1 MKTMTMVTKNL
12 NKLFIL
18 FYLVISAL
26 NCTWT
31 QNNTGSDE
39 TFLGVGSGSRKIA
52 RTQKV
57 AINPL
62 PIDSSLEMDEV
73 KYYLEPKQQDV
84 SYEIEN
90 ITPAKLKIVEPLDK
104 LYSGYLKAGAGMYFT
119 PFFDL
124 NYASKRSKYESWGV
138 KSNFQSSLGNIKEMG
153 NTTYSD
159 VLLGGYFQKFFL
171 DHDLW
176 AELDYERNR
185 YQFYGIDTSIYG
197 GLFNDT
203 STNFRQLYDF
213 FDFHM
218 KFNSKN
224 TGRDTNKLRYKTW
237 LDFHHLNSNYAFS
250 ENHFLLGGHSGWV
263 ILENEFLGTF
273 ELDVNNINQPNL
285 SLDTN
290 TYQIQVAQGLT
301 AQTSAILRLNPH
313 IYTRKNNLIAKVG
326 LSLQSD
332 IADNAKFYLFPD
344 VEASYSL
351 FNNVFIPYAGWKGNV
366 ERNTFNKIRL
376 DNPFISE
383 DVDLWNTVQRSN
395 LYAGVRGSLSSKFTF
410 NFSTNVETFDNFYFY
425 VPDTTS
431 SLENKFQLTYN
442 KVNRTT
448 ILSEVTYQNGEKLK
462 LAGKAEYFIYKLK
475 IEDGDEDAQAW
486 QRPDFMLTGSVIL
499 DLSDKL
505 IIRSD
510 LFLIG
515 ARNVYSFNIPL
526 LSNNL
531 VEDFEGNSHYDEISE
546 NRYSFKLKPFVDMN
560 LSAEYRYNEKVS
572 AFIRFNNFTAKRY
585 QFWTNTPVQS
595 INIFG
600 GVTLSF

>member
-1 MKTMTMVTKNL
+1 MKMVIK
-12 NKLFIL
+12 KLCKTVMLLGCIIIGFNNSL
-18 FYLVISAL
+18 A
-26 NCTWT
+26 
-31 QNNTGSDE
+31 QNNNGPDE

-62 PIDSSLEMDEV
+62 QIDSSLEMDKV
-73 KYYLEPKQQDV
+73 KYYLEPKQQEV

-138 KSNFQSSLGNIKEMG
+138 KSNFQSSLGSIREMG

-185 YQFYGIDTSIYG
+185 YQFYGLDTSLYSG
-197 GLFNDT
+197 VFEDT
-203 STNFRQLYDF
+203 STNFRQNYDL

-237 LDFHHLNSNYAFS
+237 LDFHHLNSNYQFS

-273 ELDVNNINQPNL
+273 ELDVNNVNQPSL
-285 SLDTN
+285 TLDTS
-290 TYQIQVAQGLT
+290 TYQIQVGEGLNT
-301 AQTSAILRLNPH
+301 QTSAILRLNPH
-313 IYTRKNNLIAKVG
+313 IYTRKDNLIAKVG

-332 IADNAKFYLFPD
+332 IVSEAKFYLFPD
-344 VEASYSL
+344 IEVSYSL
-351 FNNVFIPYAGWKGNV
+351 FNDVFIPYAGWKGDV
-366 ERNTFNKIRL
+366 QRNTFNKIRL
-376 DNPFISE
+376 ENPFISE
-383 DVDLWNTVQRSN
+383 DIDLYNTAQRSN
-395 LYAGVRGSLSSKFTF
+395 LYAGIRGSLSSKFTF
-410 NFSTNVETFDNFYFY
+410 NFSTNVERFDNFYFY

-431 SLENKFQLTYN
+431 SLENKFQVTYN

-448 ILSEVTYQNGEKLK
+448 ILGEVTYQNGEKLK

-475 IEDGDEDAQAW
+475 IEDGDEDAKAW
-486 QRPDFMLTGSVIL
+486 QRPNFMLTGSAIL

-510 LFLIG
+510 LYLVG
-515 ARNVYSFNIPL
+515 SRNVYSYQIPT
-526 LSNNL
+526 LSNNI
-531 VEDFEGNSHYDEISE
+531 VEEFVNNSHFDEISY
-546 NRYSFKLKPFVDMN
+546 NRYAFKLKPFMDMN
-560 LSAEYRYNEKVS
+560 LSAEYRYNDKVS

-600 GVTLSF
+600 GLTLSF

>member
-1 MKTMTMVTKNL
+1 MKMVIKQSCKTVMVL
-12 NKLFIL
+12 GC
-18 FYLVISAL
+18 VIIGFNISVA
-26 NCTWT
+26 
-31 QNNTGSDE
+31 QNNNGSDE

-52 RTQKV
+52 RTPKV

-62 PIDSSLEMDEV
+62 QIDSSLEMDEV
-73 KYYLEPKQQDV
+73 KYYLEPKQQEV

-138 KSNFQSSLGNIKEMG
+138 KSNFQSSLGSIREMG

-185 YQFYGIDTSIYG
+185 YQFYGLDTSLYSG
-197 GLFNDT
+197 VFEDT
-203 STNFRQLYDF
+203 STNFRQNYDL

-237 LDFHHLNSNYAFS
+237 LDFHHLNSNYQFS

-273 ELDVNNINQPNL
+273 ELDVNNINQPSL
-285 SLDTN
+285 TLDTN
-290 TYQIQVAQGLT
+290 TYQIQVGEGLNT
-301 AQTSAILRLNPH
+301 QTSAILRLNPH
-313 IYTRKNNLIAKVG
+313 IYTRKDNLIAKVG

-332 IADNAKFYLFPD
+332 IVSEAKFYLFPD
-344 VEASYSL
+344 IEVSYSL
-351 FNNVFIPYAGWKGNV
+351 FNDVFIPYAGWKGDV
-366 ERNTFNKIRL
+366 QRNTFNKIRL
-376 DNPFISE
+376 ENPFISE
-383 DVDLWNTVQRSN
+383 DIDLYNTAQRSN
-395 LYAGVRGSLSSKFTF
+395 LYLGIRGSLSSKFTF
-410 NFSTNVETFDNFYFY
+410 NFSTNVERFDNFYFY
-425 VPDTTS
+425 VHDTTS
-431 SLENKFQLTYN
+431 SLENKFQVTYN

-448 ILSEVTYQNGEKLK
+448 VLGEVTYQNGEKLK

-475 IEDGDEDAQAW
+475 IEDDDDAKAW
-486 QRPDFMLTGSVIL
+486 QRPDFMLTGSAIL

-510 LFLIG
+510 LYLVG
-515 ARNVYSFNIPL
+515 SRNVYSYQIPT
-526 LSNNL
+526 LSNNM
-531 VEDFEGNSHYDEISE
+531 VEDFVNNSHFDEISY
-546 NRYSFKLKPFVDMN
+546 NRYAFKLKPFVDMN
-560 LSAEYRYNEKVS
+560 LSAEYRYNDKVS

>member
-1 MKTMTMVTKNL
+1 MDS
-12 NKLFIL
+12 I
-18 FYLVISAL
+18 ISVA
-26 NCTWT
+26 
-31 QNNTGSDE
+31 QNNNGSDE

-62 PIDSSLEMDEV
+62 QIDSSLEMDEV
-73 KYYLEPKQQDV
+73 KYYLEPKQQEV

-138 KSNFQSSLGNIKEMG
+138 KSNFQSSLGNIREMG

-185 YQFYGIDTSIYG
+185 YQFYGLDTSIYSG
-197 GLFNDT
+197 VFEDT
-203 STNFRQLYDF
+203 STNFRQNYDL

-237 LDFHHLNSNYAFS
+237 LDFHHLNSNYQFS

-273 ELDVNNINQPNL
+273 ELDVNNINQPSL

-290 TYQIQVAQGLT
+290 TYQIQVGEGLN

-313 IYTRKNNLIAKVG
+313 IYTRKDNLIAKVG

-332 IADNAKFYLFPD
+332 IVSEAKFYLFPD
-344 VEASYSL
+344 IEVSYSL
-351 FNNVFIPYAGWKGNV
+351 FNDVFIPYAGWKGNV
-366 ERNTFNKIRL
+366 QRNTFNKIRL
-376 DNPFISE
+376 ENPFVSE
-383 DVDLWNTVQRSN
+383 DIDLYNTAQRSN
-395 LYAGVRGSLSSKFTF
+395 LYAGIRGSLSSKFTF
-410 NFSTNVETFDNFYFY
+410 NLSTNVERFDNFYFY

-431 SLENKFQLTYN
+431 SLENKFQVTYN

-448 ILSEVTYQNGEKLK
+448 ILGEVTYQSGEKLK

-475 IEDGDEDAQAW
+475 IEDDDDAKAW
-486 QRPDFMLTGSVIL
+486 QRPDFMLTGSAIL

-505 IIRSD
+505 LIRSD

-515 ARNVYSFNIPL
+515 AEMYIHIKSL
-526 LSNNL
+526 L
-531 VEDFEGNSHYDEISE
+531 FQIIS
-546 NRYSFKLKPFVDMN
+546 
-560 LSAEYRYNEKVS
+560 
-572 AFIRFNNFTAKRY
+572 
-585 QFWTNTPVQS
+585 
-595 INIFG
+595 
-600 GVTLSF
+600 

>member
-1 MKTMTMVTKNL
+1 MKMVIKQLCKSVTAL
-12 NKLFIL
+12 CC
-18 FYLVISAL
+18 VIIGFNSSMA
-26 NCTWT
+26 
-31 QNNTGSDE
+31 QNNSGSDE

-52 RTQKV
+52 RTQKA

-62 PIDSSLEMDEV
+62 QIDSSLEMDEV
-73 KYYLEPKQQDV
+73 KYYLEPKQQEV

-138 KSNFQSSLGNIKEMG
+138 KSNFQSSLGNIREMG

-176 AELDYERNR
+176 TELDYERNR
-185 YQFYGIDTSIYG
+185 YQFYGLDTSLYSG
-197 GLFNDT
+197 VFEDT
-203 STNFRQLYDF
+203 STNFRQNYDL

-237 LDFHHLNSNYAFS
+237 LDFHHLNSNYQFS
-250 ENHFLLGGHSGWV
+250 ENHFLLGGHTGWV

-273 ELDVNNINQPNL
+273 ELDINNINQPSL
-285 SLDTN
+285 TLDTS
-290 TYQIQVAQGLT
+290 TYQIQVGEGLN

-313 IYTRKNNLIAKVG
+313 IYTRKDNLIAKVG

-332 IADNAKFYLFPD
+332 IVSEAKFYLFPD
-344 VEASYSL
+344 VEVSYSL
-351 FNNVFIPYAGWKGNV
+351 FNDVFIPYAGWKGNV
-366 ERNTFNKIRL
+366 QRNTFNKLRL
-376 DNPFISE
+376 ENPFVSE
-383 DVDLWNTVQRSN
+383 DIDLYNTAQRSN
-395 LYAGVRGSLSSKFTF
+395 LYAGIRGSMSSKFTF
-410 NFSTNVETFDNFYFY
+410 NFSTNVERFDNFYFY

-431 SLENKFQLTYN
+431 SLENKFQVTYN

-448 ILSEVTYQNGEKLK
+448 ILGEVTYQNGEKLK

-475 IEDGDEDAQAW
+475 IEDGDEDAKAW
-486 QRPDFMLTGSVIL
+486 QRPDFILTGSAIL

-510 LFLIG
+510 LFLVG
-515 ARNVYSFNIPL
+515 ARNVYSYQIPT
-526 LSNNL
+526 LSNNI
-531 VEDFEGNSHYDEISE
+531 VDNFVNNSHFDEISE
-546 NRYSFKLKPFVDMN
+546 NRNAFKLKPFVDLN

-600 GVTLSF
+600 GITLSF